1 MNIMNDNNNTDLV
14 IRKRIINHR
23 NKQIETRIKRQI
35 IIEDG
40 VMISDSGPQVTT
52 KTIEDTRQ
60 ELEEFD
66 KDGRQTYFAFD
77 DDHIENNVDDKVVI
91 DDDKVV
97 KTCNQPTSSKT
108 YLFGYNDEMMM
119 TKTNKKLDIPK
130 YYYGLNPSK

>member
-1 MNIMNDNNNTDLV
+1 MNDMNNKNDFF

-66 KDGRQTYFAFD
+66 MNGHQTHYSSD
-77 DDHIENNVDDKVVI
+77 DFNVSNDDENVVN
-91 DDDKVV
+91 DTKKCNKLNNN
-97 KTCNQPTSSKT
+97 KT
-108 YLFGYNDEMMM
+108 
-119 TKTNKKLDIPK
+119 
-130 YYYGLNPSK
+130 